1 VTIAGVLLTGGA
13 SRRMHTDKASIVWR
27 GETLAARAGRVLAEV
42 CTPVLEVG
50 SGVSGLPSVRED
62 PPGSGPLA
70 ALVAG
75 ARAIRSM
82 GRSTGGSTGGSRGPI
97 LLLACDLPFVEAPVL
112 RLVTGQPGS
121 GSVVPRVAGR
131 LQFACARYGPDAIER
146 AELALAAGERSL
158 RAVVEGNCAEV
169 TEAEWARVGPANS
182 FADVDTPEDL
192 RRLGL
197 S

>member
-1 VTIAGVLLTGGA
+1 VKIAGVLLTGGA

-27 GETLAARAGRVLAEV
+27 GETLAARAARVLGEV
-42 CTPVLEVG
+42 CEPVIEVG
-50 SGVSGLPSVRED
+50 SGVSALAHVRED
-62 PPGSGPLA
+62 PPASGPLA

-75 ARAIRSM
+75 ARAM
-82 GRSTGGSTGGSRGPI
+82 GSLGPVM
-97 LLLACDLPFVEAPVL
+97 LLACDLPFVEAPVL
-112 RLVTGQPGS
+112 RLLADRPGR
-121 GSVVPRVAGR
+121 GTVVPRVDGR

-146 AELALAAGERSL
+146 AEVALAAGERSL
-158 RAVVEGNCAEV
+158 RSVVDGHYAEV
-169 TEAEWARVGPANS
+169 TEEEWGVVGPANS

>member
-13 SRRMHTDKASIVWR
+13 SRRMHTDKSSIVWR
-27 GETLAARAGRVLAEV
+27 GETLAARAGRVLSEV

-82 GRSTGGSTGGSRGPI
+82 GRSTGGSRGPI

-112 RLVTGQPGS
+112 RLVAGQPGS

-146 AELALAAGERSL
+146 AELALDAGERSL
-158 RAVVEGNCAEV
+158 RAVVGGNCTEV
-169 TEAEWARVGPANS
+169 TEAEWALVGPANS

>member
-1 VTIAGVLLTGGA
+1 MIAGVLLTGGA

-27 GETLAARAGRVLAEV
+27 GETLAARAGRVLGEV
-42 CTPVLEVG
+42 CTPVLEIG
-50 SGVSGLPSVRED
+50 SGLSGLSSVRED

-75 ARAIRSM
+75 ARAIEGT
-82 GRSTGGSTGGSRGPI
+82 GRSPGGSTGPI

-112 RLVTGQPGS
+112 RLIAGQPGS
-121 GSVVPRVAGR
+121 GSVVPRVSGR
-131 LQFACARYGPDAIER
+131 LQFACARYGRDVIER
-146 AELALAAGERSL
+146 AKLALDAGERSL
-158 RAVVEGNCAEV
+158 RAVVEGNCTELS
-169 TEAEWARVGPANS
+169 EAEWALVGPANS